1 MNVIGFREHLPYV
14 GQTDE
19 SNVWRGEHCQRK
31 RAAAIGGRP
40 ASRTVPVARLH
51 EDFRGT
57 SSRVCWSNIH
67 PEHLASWV
75 RVHSKQA

>member
-51 EDFRGT
+51 EDFRGNFLEG
-57 SSRVCWSNIH
+57 VLVKH
-67 PEHLASWV
+67 PEHLAS
-75 RVHSKQA
+75 